1 MKYILTLAFLILT
14 TTIGYS
20 QSDSLICLTK
30 KESLIIVNKIR
41 LLQDSL
47 VFTSAVIA
55 SQDDLI
61 AKYTERNLLFQQ
73 QLVNRD
79 STIAIYEKQ
88 AKLME
93 DTIQNL
99 QPKWYDNKFLWFGG
113 GFVAALVT
121 FIAVN

>member
-1 MKYILTLAFLILT
+1 MMAFLILT
-14 TTIGYS
+14 STISYS
-20 QSDSLICLTK
+20 QSDSLVCFTK
-30 KESLIIVNKIR
+30 RESLTIVNKIR

-47 VFTSAVIA
+47 AFSSAVIA
-55 SQDDLI
+55 KQDDLI
-61 AKYTERNLLFQQ
+61 DKYTTRNLLFQQ

-79 STIAIYEKQ
+79 STIVMYEKQ

-99 QPKWYDNKFLWFGG
+99 QPKWYDNKFLWLGG

-121 FIAVN
+121 IIVVN